1 MIKPKLLSDISVYQ
15 SPVDV
20 TSTIALESLRSAI
33 YDEDET
39 LIMQACE
46 AVAGDGCEMMA
57 RMMIGAMRDIG
68 YTYADFASSA
78 LTEATKLP
86 GETMP

>member
-1 MIKPKLLSDISVYQ
+1 MIKPKLLSDIAVYQ

-39 LIMQACE
+39 LIMLACE
-46 AVAGDGCEMMA
+46 TVAVSGCEMMA

-68 YTYADFASSA
+68 YEYADFAADA
-78 LTEATKLP
+78 LREATK
-86 GETMP
+86 